1 MGKSLEELSEDYFE
15 AAENIGSMI
24 EKYRKQLNAA
34 YRANNFLKTYD
45 LKRKLKI
52 LYEQKSEML
61 ETAYLLKNYY
71 DTDERRTAV

>member
-15 AAENIGSMI
+15 AAENISSMI

-71 DTDERRTAV
+71 DTDERRAAV